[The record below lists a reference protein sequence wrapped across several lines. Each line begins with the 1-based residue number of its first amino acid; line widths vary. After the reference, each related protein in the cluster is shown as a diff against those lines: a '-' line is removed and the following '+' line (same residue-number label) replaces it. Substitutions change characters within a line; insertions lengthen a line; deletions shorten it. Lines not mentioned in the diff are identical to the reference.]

1 MITVEHS
8 VVINRP
14 IEKVFEF
21 MVDIENAPQ
30 WRQGLVEVKKLSDE
44 LVVGARASEVLQFLG
59 RRMETTYEIT
69 EYEPNKKFGF
79 KTTSGPIP
87 MEGGFNVEPE
97 EGGTKVSFKIQG
109 EAGGFFRLADPI
121 LARMVRR
128 QVETDHAN
136 LKDLLEAQ
144 AGSG

>member
-21 MVDIENAPQ
+21 MIDIENAPQ

-87 MEGGFNVEPE
+87 MEGGFNVEPA

-109 EAGGFFRLADPI
+109 EAGGFFRLAEPI

-128 QVETDHAN
+128 QVETDYAN

>member
-21 MVDIENAPQ
+21 MIDIENAPQ

-44 LVVGARASEVLQFLG
+44 LVVGTRASEVLQFLG

-87 MEGGFNVEPE
+87 MEGGFNVEPA

-109 EAGGFFRLADPI
+109 EAGGFFRLAEPI

-128 QVETDHAN
+128 QVETDYAN